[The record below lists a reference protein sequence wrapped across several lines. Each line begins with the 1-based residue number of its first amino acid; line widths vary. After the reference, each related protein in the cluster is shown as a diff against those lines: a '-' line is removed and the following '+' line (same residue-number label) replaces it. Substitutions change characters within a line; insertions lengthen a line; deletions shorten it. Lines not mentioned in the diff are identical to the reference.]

1 MMRARCQTG
10 ASFSGMPLTSPSEPV
25 GSATSPDRGGK
36 SGFPASALAPL
47 LGAAGSPASVLAPL
61 LGELPPSA
69 AEGFDRSS
77 ACLLSGLSSP
87 SSATKPPTG
96 RARMLYW
103 VPLRTR
109 LHSTGPMPME
119 NSLTCTPQS
128 FATMK
133 CPNSWMAITALNTN
147 TAAIKVTIK
156 DISSPYRCAL
166 TKARA
171 ILSHSYTSARV

>member
-1 MMRARCQTG
+1 MGSLWAVMRMAMTTKPSTKFIPAPASMMRARCQTG
-10 ASFSGMPLTSPSEPV
+10 ASFRGIPAGFSSSGEVSAMP
-25 GSATSPDRGGK
+25 R
-36 SGFPASALAPL
+36 APL
-47 LGAAGSPASVLAPL
+47 S
-61 LGELPPSA
+61 GELPPSA
-69 AEGFDRSS
+69 AEGFDCSS

-133 CPNSWMAITALNTN
+133 WPNSWMAITALNTN

>member
-1 MMRARCQTG
+1 MMMARCQTG
-10 ASFSGMPLTSPSEPV
+10 ASFSGVPFTSPSE
-25 GSATSPDRGGK
+25 TTER
-36 SGFPASALAPL
+36 F
-47 LGAAGSPASVLAPL
+47 
-61 LGELPPSA
+61 
-69 AEGFDRSS
+69 SS

-133 CPNSWMAITALNTN
+133 WPNSWMAITALNTN

>member
-1 MMRARCQTG
+1 MLRNA
-10 ASFSGMPLTSPSEPV
+10 TSPSRRGLGIGFIFRYDRLRLQNEHLPA
-25 GSATSPDRGGK
+25 GKQERSAGARKHDDMPR
-36 SGFPASALAPL
+36 APL
-47 LGAAGSPASVLAPL
+47 S
-61 LGELPPSA
+61 GELPPSA

-103 VPLRTR
+103 VPLRTH

-133 CPNSWMAITALNTN
+133 WPNSWMAITALNTN